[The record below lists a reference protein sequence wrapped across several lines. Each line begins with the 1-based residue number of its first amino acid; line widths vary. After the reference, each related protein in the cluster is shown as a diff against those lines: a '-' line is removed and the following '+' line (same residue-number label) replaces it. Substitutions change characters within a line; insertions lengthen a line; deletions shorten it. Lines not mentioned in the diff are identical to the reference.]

1 MGAPLFFVSAA
12 LVSKG
17 TPWTIGQRSWNVT
30 RRCGRNPVQSRRC
43 FSCNKVAVSLVAALL
58 FICILLCSTPAR
70 AAGDALAEADGE
82 TITASEIEKSVGA
95 SLNKLE
101 EQIYALKRR
110 ALDALIAE
118 RLLAKEAGR
127 RQMSPQALLEAEPGN
142 MEAVTELEIELVST

>member
-1 MGAPLFFVSAA
+1 V
-12 LVSKG
+12 
-17 TPWTIGQRSWNVT
+17 
-30 RRCGRNPVQSRRC
+30 
-43 FSCNKVAVSLVAALL
+43 
-58 FICILLCSTPAR
+58 CSTPAR

-142 MEAVTELEIELVST
+142 MEAVTELEIELVYRSQKGASNLDERIAKEQIRRQLQAPRIAARQRVFVDQLRAQSVVVVKLNHPWFRAST

>member
-1 MGAPLFFVSAA
+1 VFDASPSG
-12 LVSKG
+12 
-17 TPWTIGQRSWNVT
+17 
-30 RRCGRNPVQSRRC
+30 RRRAGGGRWRNHHRLRD
-43 FSCNKVAVSLVAALL
+43 
-58 FICILLCSTPAR
+58 R
-70 AAGDALAEADGE
+70 
-82 TITASEIEKSVGA
+82 KSVGA
-95 SLNKLE
+95 PLNKVE